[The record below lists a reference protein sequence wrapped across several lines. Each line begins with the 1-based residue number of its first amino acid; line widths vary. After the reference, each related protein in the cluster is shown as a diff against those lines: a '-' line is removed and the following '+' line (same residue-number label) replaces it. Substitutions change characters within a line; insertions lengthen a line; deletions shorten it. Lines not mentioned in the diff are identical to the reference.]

1 MKEIK
6 SIITL
11 VHVHKHL
18 DTAEATRFYANCNI
32 AKLKAG
38 GDSARKRKAKGEP
51 KKEISI
57 AISDTPYPYKD
68 NSGSIFHRSI
78 IDFVT
83 KQVKKFIGI
92 QSLYNSVEPED
103 VVPTID
109 FKPIDFTSYHIFSW
123 IKCKLAAEER
133 KLKQQQQQQQQM

>member
-1 MKEIK
+1 LKEIK

-38 GDSARKRKAKGEP
+38 GDSARISKKRKARGEP
-51 KKEISI
+51 NKAHTTEKESSI
-57 AISDTPYPYKD
+57 AISDTSYPYKD

-83 KQVKKFIGI
+83 KQTKRFIGKE
-92 QSLYNSVEPED
+92 SLYNSEPED
-103 VVPTID
+103 FMPTIA
-109 FKPIDFTSYHIFSW
+109 FQPQDFTSYHIYLW
-123 IKCKLAAEER
+123 IQYKLAAEENVNM
-133 KLKQQQQQQQQM
+133 L